1 MFGIGTPEFLLIGLI
16 AFMLIKPEDL
26 PGMIRKAGEL
36 YGKALRMYHAFLDEM
51 AVFEDT
57 LKDHDRN

>member
-36 YGKALRMYHAFLDEM
+36 YGKVLRMYHAFLDEM
-51 AVFEDT
+51 AAFEDS
-57 LKDHDRN
+57 LKDRDR